1 MSVGK
6 GVGVLVGGGRG
17 VLVGGGL
24 GVLVGGTR
32 VTVALGRRVLV
43 GGTRVEVGRGDEVK
57 VGEAVSV
64 KKSVG
69 VESIFTDTA
78 WTVSAETVLRLS
90 MAIST
95 MLAGS
100 RTMGLAGSG
109 LEIAIADV
117 IHNRLM
123 PRTPAATTPSR
134 LV

>member
-1 MSVGK
+1 M
-6 GVGVLVGGGRG
+6 
-17 VLVGGGL
+17 

-32 VTVALGRRVLV
+32 VTVGLGRRVFV
-43 GGTRVEVGRGDEVK
+43 GGTRVEVGRADEVK
-57 VGEAVSV
+57 VGGGEDVSV

-69 VESIFTDTA
+69 VESILTDTA
-78 WTVSAETVLRLS
+78 CTVSAETVLRLS